1 VPRGLKALEF
11 RAGQPDPAHMRGEVD
26 DRGDVDYADAGFE
39 PDALE
44 RSIYDFHSQDLAE
57 ADPIGQVNTP

>member
-1 VPRGLKALEF
+1 MCG
-11 RAGQPDPAHMRGEVD
+11 GDVD
-26 DRGDVDYADAGFE
+26 DRGDVEDADAGFE

-57 ADPIGQVNTP
+57 TDPIGQVNCG